1 VKKTNGGNSDQN
13 GIGDV
18 AMEHIKDEFEEREK
32 HDEEH
37 EELDDELQLST
48 KKMKVTLAHT

>member
-1 VKKTNGGNSDQN
+1 MKKTNGGNSDQN